1 MRAFSASTGT
11 LAGIFL
17 SLLLIS
23 GTARAVEA
31 ADSAERSDAEVSA
44 QFHLMAG
51 EMAAGRKE
59 PGVAAREFLAALE
72 TVDDAALAQR
82 ATMLAIAARD
92 EALALQGAL
101 RWLQLEPNSMDARE
115 VIARIALAHNDLEIV
130 NQQLDAIVQG
140 HAGGVDDAFPIVA
153 SVLSQTAPEQ
163 ADAALAAV
171 QRLAAKYPK
180 NAGGAHAVAIVAL
193 RFNKTELADQASRKA
208 VELAPKSRDEKLLR
222 VGVLVK
228 LNRYDEA
235 QALIENVVKKDPQA
249 DELRLAFAKLLLESR
264 QRDAARAQLDKVL
277 AHTPNQP
284 DAMFA
289 LGVMAANDRDVPAA
303 EKWLK
308 PLLDGERSEDA
319 AFQLGRLA
327 EASGRYDDALLYY
340 NRVTRGARG
349 LDAAIRQAAVLA
361 QTGRTDEALG
371 ELQELRDN
379 YPQFAARF
387 VLAEAELLMN
397 LGRFDESLK
406 LLNGAIIDEPDNQ
419 DLLYSRSLVFE
430 RTAKIADAEKDLR
443 AVLATDPDDTRSLN
457 ALGYMLAVHTKRLD
471 EAHQLVGRALE
482 LDPDD
487 AAIIDSMGWVEFKRG
502 NTQTASELLRRAF
515 ADFPDPEVAAHLG
528 EVLWTLGRR
537 DEARTVWEQALR
549 DSPKHPVLLETV
561 QRLSK

>member
-1 MRAFSASTGT
+1 MRASSVLTGI
-11 LAGIFL
+11 LPGIFL
-17 SLLLIS
+17 GLLLQA
-23 GTARAVEA
+23 GAACA
-31 ADSAERSDAEVSA
+31 ADPAEPAERSDAEVAA

-82 ATMLAIAARD
+82 ATMLAISARD
-92 EALALQGAL
+92 EALALQGAQ
-101 RWLQLEPNSMDARE
+101 RWLQLEPSSMDARE
-115 VIARIALAHNDLEIV
+115 VIARIALAHDDLEIV

-180 NAGGAHAVAIVAL
+180 SAGGAHAVAIVAL
-193 RFNKTELADQASRKA
+193 RFNKAELADQASRKA

-228 LNRYDEA
+228 LDRYDEA
-235 QALIENVVKKDPQA
+235 QTLIETVVKKDPQA

-277 AHTPNQP
+277 ARTPNQP

-289 LGVMAANDRDVPAA
+289 LGVMAANDRDVSSA

-327 EASGRYDDALLYY
+327 EASGRYEDALLYY

-361 QTGRTDEALG
+361 QMGRTEEALG
-371 ELQELRDN
+371 ELRELRDN
-379 YPQFAARF
+379 YPQFASRF
-387 VLAEAELLMN
+387 VLAESELLMN

-406 LLNGAIIDEPDNQ
+406 LLNGALIDEPDNQ

-443 AVLATDPDDTRSLN
+443 AVLASDPDDTRSLN

-502 NTQTASELLRRAF
+502 NAQTASELLQKAF

-561 QRLSK
+561 QRLNK